1 MSKEEHADKLMLECA
16 HACNLDNVNT
26 EDLYWS
32 DGHLMYQGY
41 NLYPPNDLEQSAYK
55 AWIEYQNS

>member
-1 MSKEEHADKLMLECA
+1 MSKEEIANELMLECA
-16 HACNLDNVNT
+16 HACNLGNVNT

-41 NLYPPNDLEQSAYK
+41 NLYPPVNLEQHAYE
-55 AWIEYQNS
+55 AWTDYQNN